1 MITTPGTRP
10 GRDSSRL
17 GGGARGF
24 LARAFLC
31 ILAVTATVSALAGC
45 SDGRSPASPVP
56 GPVVA
61 DQAAHVDLD
70 GDEALETVLI
80 AGDEGSLTITDAE
93 VVYRSRERWRVVHAA
108 LGDTDGDGRPE
119 VVALLDAADG
129 RHLGLFAYFAGE
141 YRERLVTR
149 EISPAPVA
157 LEVVERAAVFRDGE
171 SLTADGAGG
180 GAGDIVVL
188 LQEPAPGE
196 SEGGRVFLRWN
207 GFSFTRVEDAA
218 TP

>member
-17 GGGARGF
+17 GGGARAF
-24 LARAFLC
+24 LARAILC
-31 ILAVTATVSALAGC
+31 ILVATAAVLASASC
-45 SDGRSPASPVP
+45 SDTHSSAPSVR
-56 GPVVA
+56 GPLAV
-61 DQAAHVDLD
+61 DQASQADLD
-70 GDEALETVLI
+70 GDQTLEAVLL
-80 AGDEGSLTITDAE
+80 AGDEGTLIITDSE
-93 VVYRSRERWRVVHAA
+93 VVYRSRNHWRVVQAY
-108 LGDTDGDGRPE
+108 LGDTNGDGHPE
-119 VVALLDAADG
+119 VVALLDAEDG

-149 EISPAPVA
+149 EISPAPLA
-157 LEVVERAAVFRDGE
+157 LVVVDRAEVLRGGDPTAADW
-171 SLTADGAGG
+171 AG

-188 LQEPAPGE
+188 LQEPASGE
-196 SEGGRVFLRWN
+196 TDGGRLLLRWN